1 MKMNN
6 RNRAGPQNFRGN
18 DSRRFPT
25 ESAPTVDINKAFK
38 ALEGLKE
45 PKQWIKENNSKTLI
59 NEVCDPL
66 GNAFSK
72 SVNTSQIRKFLNEV
86 QRLDK
91 DFHIEKVPFLKA
103 KLAYATGR
111 NRKME
116 SFQKIVNF
124 ALDQIR
130 DKDDFNGFK
139 ELILGIIAY
148 HKFYGG
154 D

>member
-1 MKMNN
+1 MND
-6 RNRAGPQNFRGN
+6 RNRSAPTSWKGN

-25 ESAPTVDINKAFK
+25 ESTPAVDVNKAFK
-38 ALEGLKE
+38 ALEDLKE
-45 PKQWIKENNSKTLI
+45 PKNWIKENNSRILI

-66 GNAFSK
+66 GQAFSR

-91 DFHIEKVPFLKA
+91 DFHIEKVPFLQA

-111 NRKME
+111 NRKLE
-116 SFQKIVNF
+116 PFQQIVNF
-124 ALDQIR
+124 ALEKIR
-130 DKDDFNGFK
+130 DKEDFNGFK